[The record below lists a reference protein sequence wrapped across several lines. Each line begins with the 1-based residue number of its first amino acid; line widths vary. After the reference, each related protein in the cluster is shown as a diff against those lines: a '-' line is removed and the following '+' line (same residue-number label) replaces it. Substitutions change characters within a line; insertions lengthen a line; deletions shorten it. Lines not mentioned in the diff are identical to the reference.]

1 MVAMGS
7 PHRGGTCQIVPR
19 TATFAE
25 PPCVAC
31 ALGRNPARPGGAG
44 GPAAPGDAREE
55 AAGQPGA
62 GEDAA
67 AGALPVLASSL
78 IPARFDLEPDGSCV
92 ESALSAQ
99 AEPRGW
105 RS

>member
-31 ALGRNPARPGGAG
+31 ACNASSTSAARPKLLLWGEFLS
-44 GPAAPGDAREE
+44 PGFGSR
-55 AAGQPGA
+55 PGLILSRTVLA
-62 GEDAA
+62 LSLLYRPRRTRA
-67 AGALPVLASSL
+67 AGALDRLHSKVISL
-78 IPARFDLEPDGSCV
+78 
-92 ESALSAQ
+92 
-99 AEPRGW
+99 
-105 RS
+105 